1 MALMRLGNIDLN
13 VRQWGA
19 TDKSVRETLFL
30 VHGLGANSHLWFKQI
45 PVFAEHYHVIAI
57 DLRGFGR
64 SSKPQGR
71 ENYSIAIM
79 AQDVID
85 VCAELGIEKI
95 NFLGTSMGGF
105 IGQQL
110 VLMAPS
116 LCESVILAHTACEF
130 AIPEEVMAARL
141 QALDETSMDDYADL
155 VAQQALAEPP
165 DPIVKEWLK
174 EMIANNDREAY
185 KHVLAGALAEFDL
198 AKEIGNISCPT
209 LVISGSDDRVLPP
222 DGGRKIASLIKQA
235 TFVLVDGVGHIGY
248 VEKPQ
253 PFNQSV
259 MSFLQSR

>member
-1 MALMRLGNIDLN
+1 MRLENIDLN

-95 NFLGTSMGGF
+95 NFCVVGRETKGKRW
-105 IGQQL
+105 IW
-110 VLMAPS
+110 
-116 LCESVILAHTACEF
+116 
-130 AIPEEVMAARL
+130 AAR
-141 QALDETSMDDYADL
+141 
-155 VAQQALAEPP
+155 
-165 DPIVKEWLK
+165 
-174 EMIANNDREAY
+174 EM
-185 KHVLAGALAEFDL
+185 
-198 AKEIGNISCPT
+198 
-209 LVISGSDDRVLPP
+209 
-222 DGGRKIASLIKQA
+222 A
-235 TFVLVDGVGHIGY
+235 TFWNFEVKYQLHY
-248 VEKPQ
+248 
-253 PFNQSV
+253 
-259 MSFLQSR
+259 